1 MKALLERLGIDASSG
16 AGEAAVMA
24 AHIILL
30 LLSAWILLTILF
42 AMIRRLRMHLEARA
56 DDPERR
62 KRIQTLARAFRYI
75 ASVVVIVV
83 AGILILDE
91 LGLSIAPL
99 LGAAG
104 IAGIAIGFGAQS
116 LVKDYFTGFTLLI
129 ENQIRVGDVVEVA
142 GKSGLVEEV
151 TLRYVRLRGYD
162 GTVHFVP
169 TGEISIV
176 TSMTREFAFA
186 LMDVGV
192 AYKED
197 IDRVFEVM
205 RRVARELRESPQFA
219 PRIIDDIEIAG
230 VENWADS
237 AVVLRA
243 RIKVVALEQWGVRRE
258 YLRRLKRAFDEEG
271 IEIPFPHLTVY
282 AGTDPAAVPLPL
294 KVVGSESGGKLAVQ

>member
-16 AGEAAVMA
+16 AGEAAVMV
-24 AHIILL
+24 AHIVLL
-30 LLSAWILLTILF
+30 LLAGWIVLTILF
-42 AMIRRLRMHLEARA
+42 ALIRRLRMHLEGRA

-83 AGILILDE
+83 VGILILDE

-169 TGEISIV
+169 TGEITIV

-192 AYKED
+192 AYKEN

-205 RRVARELRESPQFA
+205 RRVAKELRESPQFA
-219 PRIIDDIEIAG
+219 ARIIDDIEIAG

-258 YLRRLKRAFDEEG
+258 YLRRLKQAFDEEG

-282 AGTDPAAVPLPL
+282 AGTDPAAVPMPL
-294 KVVGSESGGKLAVQ
+294 KVVGSENPGKLAVQ

>member
-1 MKALLERLGIDASSG
+1 MKALLERFGIDPASG
-16 AGEAAVMA
+16 AGEIALIAI
-24 AHIILL
+24 HIVLL
-30 LLSAWILLTILF
+30 LVFAWIALTILF
-42 AMIRRLRMHLEARA
+42 AFIRRVRVHMQERA

-62 KRIQTLARAFRYI
+62 KRIQTVARALRYI
-75 ASVVVIVV
+75 SSVVVSVV
-83 AGILILDE
+83 VGILILDE
-91 LGLSIAPL
+91 LGVSIAPL

-142 GKSGLVEEV
+142 GKAGMVEEV

-169 TGEISIV
+169 TGEITTV

-197 IDRVFEVM
+197 IDRVFDVM
-205 RRVARELRESPQFA
+205 RQVAKALREAPQFSA
-219 PRIIDDIEIAG
+219 RIIEDIEIAG

-237 AVVLRA
+237 AVVIRA

-258 YLRRLKRAFDEEG
+258 YLRRLKKAFDQEG
-271 IEIPFPHLTVY
+271 IEIPFPHLTLY
-282 AGTDPAAVPLPL
+282 AGSDPTAVPLPL
-294 KVVGSESGGKLAVQ
+294 KVVSPEGAAKLAAQ